1 MNAAAPVAFAP
12 QKPSM
17 ERAFR
22 TALSDPATRAKVRDA
37 LGWDDSQVSRFLSG
51 QMGLTI
57 DKIDAAVGALDM
69 IVTTRRYLD
78 FLAYGA
84 HVGTACYCARAGMGA
99 CGDHHA

>member
-1 MNAAAPVAFAP
+1 
-12 QKPSM
+12 M

-22 TALSDPATRAKVRDA
+22 SALTDPSTRADIREA

-51 QMGLTI
+51 QTGLTI
-57 DKIDAAVGALDM
+57 EKIDAAIGALDM

-84 HVGTACYCARAGMGA
+84 QVGTACYCARAGMGA

>member
-1 MNAAAPVAFAP
+1 MNAPAAVAFAP

-22 TALSDPATRAKVRDA
+22 QALTDPELRSQACSR

-51 QMGLTI
+51 QMGLPI
-57 DKIDAAVGALDM
+57 NKIDAAIEVLGM
-69 IVTTRRYLD
+69 VVTTPRYMD

-84 HVGTACYCARAGMGA
+84 SIGANCHCARAGMGE
-99 CGDHHA
+99 CGGRR

>member
-1 MNAAAPVAFAP
+1 M

-22 TALSDPATRAKVRDA
+22 QALTDPETRAAVRDR

-57 DKIDAAVGALDM
+57 EKLDAAIECLAMV
-69 IVTTRRYLD
+69 VTTRKYLD

-84 HVGTACYCARAGMGA
+84 QVGTACYCARAGMGE
-99 CGDHHA
+99 CGVR

>member
-1 MNAAAPVAFAP
+1 MNAPVSFAP

-22 TALSDPATRAKVRDA
+22 AALSDPATRAKVRDA

-84 HVGTACYCARAGMGA
+84 QVGTACYCARAGMGA
-99 CGDHHA
+99 CGDNHA

>member
-1 MNAAAPVAFAP
+1 MNAPAPVGFGM

-22 TALSDPATRAKVRDA
+22 QALTDPETRAAVRDR

-57 DKIDAAVGALDM
+57 EKLDAAIECLAMV
-69 IVTTRRYLD
+69 VTTRKYLD

-84 HVGTACYCARAGMGA
+84 QVGTACYCARAGMGE
-99 CGDHHA
+99 CGLR